1 MVLLVCVLFLSQ
13 VIISALALSK
23 KFNLQKKQ
31 QLPSYLFI
39 FPWHSAY
46 FVPGFCQLFTT
57 ERSLDTA
64 LLTCYV
70 HICHIYMLCQTSGKH
85 DPGSAL
91 RFYSDLL
98 LIEIDDSI
106 NFVVSALPTH
116 STRSDMS

>member
-1 MVLLVCVLFLSQ
+1 MVLLVCVLFLSRA
-13 VIISALALSK
+13 IISALALSK

-70 HICHIYMLCQTSGKH
+70 HIDNVVPNQRQH